1 MTTLCVWA
9 PLAERMHAEVEGES
23 LEMAPGA
30 VLGWWQVNVPAAK
43 HGTDY
48 AFCVDGGEP
57 RPDPR
62 SLWQPHGVHGPSRVY
77 DQTQFTWTDQHRR
90 GVPLSGAVLYE
101 MHIGT
106 FTTDGTFD
114 AAIERLDHL
123 VDLGVDAVE
132 VLPVAAYDGHH
143 GWGYDGVDIYAV
155 HEPYGGPDGFKRFID
170 ACHSRGLGVV
180 LDVVYNHLGP
190 SGNYLAEFGPYFT
203 DHYQTPWGAALNYS
217 TDYSDEVRRWAIDNA
232 LMWMRDFHLDGLR
245 LDAVHEIID
254 TRAIHLLEQMAAEVE
269 ALTAHVRRPLFL
281 IAESDLND
289 PRLVMAREGGGYGLS
304 AQWADDVHH
313 ALHAALANEQQ
324 GYYVDFGAIS
334 TLAEAFTT
342 PYVLSGTWSTYR
354 RRQHGRPLDRTTV
367 PGYRFVTYLQNHD
380 QIGNRAAGDRLS
392 ANVPTSRLMVGSA
405 LLFCSAYTPMLFM
418 GEEWGA
424 STPWQYFTSFPNP
437 SLATAVRRGRRQE
450 FREHGW
456 REDDV
461 PDPQD
466 PATLERSRLDWA
478 EIDKDGHRELL
489 DWHRRLIALRRAHP
503 ELSDPRLAEVH
514 TAYDDEAGWLV
525 LYRGRI
531 AVACNL
537 ADKRLG
543 VPLAGHP
550 DGVLLSSAGGFV
562 FRPHEIEL
570 EPDSV
575 AIVTY
580 R

>member
-1 MTTLCVWA
+1 VTTLCVWA

-62 SLWQPHGVHGPSRVY
+62 SLWQPHGVHGPSRIY
-77 DQTQFTWTDQHRR
+77 DQTQFTWSDQHWR

-503 ELSDPRLAEVH
+503 ELSDPRLAEVR